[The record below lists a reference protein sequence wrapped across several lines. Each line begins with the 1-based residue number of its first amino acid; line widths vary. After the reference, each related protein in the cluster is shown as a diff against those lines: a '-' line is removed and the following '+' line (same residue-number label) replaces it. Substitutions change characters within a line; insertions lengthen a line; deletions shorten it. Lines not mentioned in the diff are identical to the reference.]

1 MIIVNGWKPLTII
14 TKHSILDVTA
24 ALDPPLGLIYILKDY
39 VKFLSFLKLIFRT
52 NEMWQTAK
60 IEMFQ
65 EVLFC
70 FSDSSTN
77 VFKLQQGSIYVK
89 FTPVSSNTRPVLE
102 LPHISK
108 EIRSQMET
116 F

>member
-1 MIIVNGWKPLTII
+1 
-14 TKHSILDVTA
+14 
-24 ALDPPLGLIYILKDY
+24 
-39 VKFLSFLKLIFRT
+39 
-52 NEMWQTAK
+52 MWQTAK

-89 FTPVSSNTRPVLE
+89 FTPVSSNAKPVLE

>member
-1 MIIVNGWKPLTII
+1 
-14 TKHSILDVTA
+14 
-24 ALDPPLGLIYILKDY
+24 
-39 VKFLSFLKLIFRT
+39 
-52 NEMWQTAK
+52 
-60 IEMFQ
+60 MFQ

-89 FTPVSSNTRPVLE
+89 FTPVSSNARPVLE